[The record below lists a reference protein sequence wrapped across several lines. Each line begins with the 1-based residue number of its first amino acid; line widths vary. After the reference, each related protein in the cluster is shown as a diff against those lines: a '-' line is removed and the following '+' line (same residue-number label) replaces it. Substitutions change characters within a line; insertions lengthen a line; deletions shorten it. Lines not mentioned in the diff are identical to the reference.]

1 MNFLWDK
8 VTEWLKEL
16 LIGSIMSNLTGLFD
30 NVNRQVA
37 GIADNVG
44 ATPQAWNGGV
54 FGMIRNLSDNVILPI
69 AGVILALVATLEPV
83 SYTHLSYT
91 SLRFRFRLSF
101 SAPR

>member
-37 GIADNVG
+37 GIADNG
-44 ATPQAWNGGV
+44 AQRRRRGTA
-54 FGMIRNLSDNVILPI
+54 
-69 AGVILALVATLEPV
+69 A
-83 SYTHLSYT
+83 Y
-91 SLRFRFRLSF
+91 
-101 SAPR
+101 SA

>member
-54 FGMIRNLSDNVILPI
+54 
-69 AGVILALVATLEPV
+69 LA
-83 SYTHLSYT
+83 
-91 SLRFRFRLSF
+91 
-101 SAPR
+101 

>member
-37 GIADNVG
+37 R
-44 ATPQAWNGGV
+44 ATSFEKKKSGRHRGEKMSCTSNK
-54 FGMIRNLSDNVILPI
+54 
-69 AGVILALVATLEPV
+69 AT
-83 SYTHLSYT
+83 
-91 SLRFRFRLSF
+91 R
-101 SAPR
+101 

>member
-37 GIADNVG
+37 GIADNVSNE
-44 ATPQAWNGGV
+44 T
-54 FGMIRNLSDNVILPI
+54 
-69 AGVILALVATLEPV
+69 
-83 SYTHLSYT
+83 
-91 SLRFRFRLSF
+91 
-101 SAPR
+101 

>member
-44 ATPQAWNGGV
+44 ATPQATRSCWQNGCS
-54 FGMIRNLSDNVILPI
+54 RRR
-69 AGVILALVATLEPV
+69 ARW
-83 SYTHLSYT
+83 
-91 SLRFRFRLSF
+91 SL
-101 SAPR
+101 

>member
-1 MNFLWDK
+1 MVILNFLWDK

-44 ATPQAWNGGV
+44 ATPQAWNGG
-54 FGMIRNLSDNVILPI
+54 IRKRVTVTGLYHWSVKI
-69 AGVILALVATLEPV
+69 V
-83 SYTHLSYT
+83 SLQS
-91 SLRFRFRLSF
+91 SQNE
-101 SAPR
+101 